1 MTFKEIQKEIAMVH
15 NAIAEIPVSGENAF
29 RAVDAMSRCRRL
41 VQQIADMQ
49 VEEAPTIDEPN
60 REDNEVADA

>member
-1 MTFKEIQKEIAMVH
+1 MTLKEIQKEIAMVH

-49 VEEAPTIDEPN
+49 NEPIK
-60 REDNEVADA
+60 EDDEVADA